1 VLLLRS
7 ALVLLVASA
16 CSADNAAGVDAMTI
30 GDGAQGM
37 DAAQVTDGASAHV
50 PILFIHGI
58 NGSAADFDAM
68 IARFTAR
75 GWPASYLAAHTFED
89 PAWGCNVDN
98 AATIATWAAELRAA
112 TGAAQIDVV
121 AHSMGTL
128 SSRYFEKN
136 LDGTT
141 TTRTYVTLGG
151 MHHGLSSSCS
161 PDFPFKP
168 CVWTEICSTG
178 EYVAQLNA
186 DPSTP
191 GPSRWISIYGS
202 ADTTVPNESSIL
214 TGAENI
220 LIDGAD
226 HMGLLEEQPAFDAL
240 APLLDP

>member
-1 VLLLRS
+1 VQLLRCV
-7 ALVLLVASA
+7 LVGLVASA
-16 CSADNAAGVDAMTI
+16 CSADDAAGVDAL
-30 GDGAQGM
+30 GA
-37 DAAQVTDGASAHV
+37 DAPATPDTAQVTDGAHAHV

-75 GWPASYLAAHTFED
+75 GWPANYLAAHTFED

-98 AATIATWAAELRAA
+98 AATIQTWAAELAA
-112 TGAAQIDVV
+112 STGATQIDVV

-136 LDGTT
+136 LGGTV

-151 MHHGLSSSCS
+151 MHHGLDSSCS
-161 PDFPFKP
+161 PDFPLKP

-178 EYVAQLNA
+178 DYVAQLNA
-186 DPSTP
+186 DPATP

-220 LIDGAD
+220 MIDGAD
-226 HMGLLEEQPAFDAL
+226 HIGLLEQQPTFDVL
-240 APLLDP
+240 APLLDQ